1 MKNKTL
7 QIRISERRLDK
18 LREYAASRDKTMT
31 SLLEDW
37 IDSLPPKTLPAIH
50 EGLCGSPASAPCKP
64 RLNANSK
71 NMA

>member
-1 MKNKTL
+1 MKRKRL
-7 QIRISERRLDK
+7 EIRISERRLNK
-18 LREYAASRDKTMT
+18 LREYAVIRDKTMT
-31 SLLEDW
+31 SIIEDL
-37 IDSLPPKTLPAIH
+37 IDSLPEKTLPAIH

>member
-7 QIRISERRLDK
+7 NLRISERRLNK

-37 IDSLPPKTLPAIH
+37 IDSLPQQTLPAIH
-50 EGLCGSPASAPCKP
+50 
-64 RLNANSK
+64 LNTDSK
-71 NMA
+71 NTM